1 MNLGLG
7 NLGNWRF
14 LDQSFCLLL
23 LFSGIDSLVIGV
35 VDIIGT
41 CSSSSNKTCGQDDLT
56 DYNID
61 SVEKSY
67 FQPCVSNKKK
77 IKNSR
82 FSLQLKPDHSNTF
95 NFPYSASTIPESSR
109 ELSPFF
115 ISIR

>member
-41 CSSSSNKTCGQDDLT
+41 CSSSSNKTCSQDDLT
-56 DYNID
+56 DYNIA

-82 FSLQLKPDHSNTF
+82 FSV
-95 NFPYSASTIPESSR
+95 TIKTRS
-109 ELSPFF
+109 L
-115 ISIR
+115 